1 MSYKLQVIKINE
13 KYKVYSV
20 NKNIKKFI
28 PSHKLPLNF
37 VRILMKNNKF
47 FLKKKIKKNILI
59 KIIIMGK
66 LKNFIKINYI
76 NKKKI

>member
-37 VRILMKNNKF
+37 VRILMKNKNACYSE
-47 FLKKKIKKNILI
+47 IKKW
-59 KIIIMGK
+59 IMK
-66 LKNFIKINYI
+66 YYI
-76 NKKKI
+76 